1 VSGGSQ
7 RRRGRPVG
15 ILVSGSG
22 TNMRALVHAAQA
34 GEVHADVRVV
44 ISNRPGALA
53 LERAE
58 ALGIATAVVD
68 HTAHSDR
75 ETFEEALADVL
86 REHGVEVV
94 CLAGFMRI
102 LGARFLDAF
111 EGRVLNVH
119 PSLLPAF
126 PGLHAARK
134 ALDYGTRVAGCTVH
148 LVTEEMDAGPILA
161 QATVPVHE
169 DDTEA
174 SLQARIQA
182 EEHRV
187 YPMALDWVCR
197 GQVEVAGRRVLIRGR
212 DGQ

>member
-1 VSGGSQ
+1 
-7 RRRGRPVG
+7 
-15 ILVSGSG
+15 
-22 TNMRALVHAAQA
+22 MRALVHAAQA